1 MFPGKGSVGKMKET
15 RTEKIVEELKETVNR
30 LNRLDKLLQQ
40 SNVSYDLHR
49 KSRTDP
55 YELDNIIQKVEY

>member
-1 MFPGKGSVGKMKET
+1 MGTNWVEYMKEQ
-15 RTEKIVEELKETVNR
+15 RTEKLVEELKETVNR

-55 YELDNIIQKVEY
+55 YELDNIVQKVEY